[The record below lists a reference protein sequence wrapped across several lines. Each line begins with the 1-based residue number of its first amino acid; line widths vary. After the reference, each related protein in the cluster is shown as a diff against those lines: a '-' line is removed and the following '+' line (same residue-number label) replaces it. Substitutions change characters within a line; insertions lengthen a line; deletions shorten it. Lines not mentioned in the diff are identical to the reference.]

1 MAARL
6 AEELAGVDGVQL
18 LRQPDGNQM
27 FLTMDP
33 GLAGR
38 LRDAGAEFDDW
49 PEVGPNVVR
58 LVTAFNMKT
67 SRRFAWPQRA
77 EEHSLTNG

>member
-6 AEELAGVDGVQL
+6 AEGLTGGDGAKL

-58 LVTAFNMKT
+58 LVTAFNT
-67 SRRFAWPQRA
+67 R
-77 EEHSLTNG
+77 EEDVETFLSLAKVG